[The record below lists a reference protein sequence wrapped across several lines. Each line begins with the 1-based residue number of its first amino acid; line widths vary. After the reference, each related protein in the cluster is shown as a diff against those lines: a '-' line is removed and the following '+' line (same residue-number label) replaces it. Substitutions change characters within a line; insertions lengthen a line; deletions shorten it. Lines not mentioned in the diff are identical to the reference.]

1 MLAWT
6 GERYVPW
13 IEGAEIGY
21 EHLHRYAFATQF
33 AQNKTV
39 LDLASGEGY
48 GSHLLARTA
57 KQVVGIDIDE
67 NSIKHARNKYIKHN
81 LQFKVG
87 SITEVPITGDHL
99 FDVAV
104 CFEALEHI
112 DEHEKLLREVKRLL
126 TPDGLFI
133 VSTPNKWVYSDEP
146 KYENPFHVH
155 ELYFDEFRAL
165 LESHFRQVR
174 FLGQRIY
181 CNSNMWPIFPEE
193 TAHVSE
199 FVIERTPQEFI
210 FTETDKRIPLYFIAI
225 ASDAVED
232 IGGKVSVLVDISNE
246 LVTQKDTAFNGIV
259 AERDHLAQETAQL
272 QVMTQG
278 QRTAL
283 TQRDERITELTGER
297 DHLAQETAQLQV
309 MTQGQRTALTQR
321 DERITELTGE
331 MRKLTD
337 DLAQI
342 QAAHGNLDREI
353 AALRATLQQQQETI
367 IFKDATL
374 SHIYNSHGWKTLSA
388 YYEIRNKLLP
398 EGTWQR
404 AFAKRLFHSG
414 VSLKRRFSQ
423 QGQLAAV
430 APPPQKEH
438 EAAVTDEIVQS
449 TGQVV
454 QELMT
459 RSARGEE
466 SSGED
471 YETLSG
477 QIATLRQARL
487 EIHVLKRPQMVCVDE
502 TKLSTHAKSLVF
514 TAKDPVQVSIVIPV
528 YNNLKFTL
536 ECLTSLMEHS
546 SGIAYEVI
554 VVDDGSSDQ
563 TPEILSLVP
572 NITYM
577 RNEENLGFIHTC
589 NRGAEIAR
597 GQYILFLNND
607 AQVTENWL
615 QPLIQT
621 FGDYDNVG
629 AVGPKIL
636 FPDGRLQ
643 EAGALVNR
651 DGTSRLIGLFDDPDL
666 PRYNYVREVMYCSG
680 ACLLVIAKKFKE
692 LGGFDISLAPA
703 YCEDWDL
710 AFRLREHG
718 LRVMY
723 NPNSVLI
730 HHLSVTA
737 NRIDESFKMRCVVR
751 NQQKL
756 SPKWQV
762 TMDSLNQ
769 VKMIALYLPQFHPI
783 TENDL
788 WWGKGFTEWTHV
800 SKARPNFVG
809 HYQPHLPADLGF
821 YDLRVEETMGQQAEL
836 AKRYGIYGFCY
847 FYYWF
852 AGKRLLDLPLE
863 RILKIDKPNMPFCLC
878 WANENWTR
886 KWDGRYDEVL
896 IAQRHSDEDD
906 REVMLDLIR
915 YMRHPNY
922 VRINGKPLLII
933 YRIKLFPD
941 IRRTTE
947 SWRELC
953 RKEGLGE
960 IYLAMVES
968 FELAMAFE
976 HPSKYGFDASM
987 EFPPHGVDAPLEPNG
1002 KILNSDYT
1010 GVIHDYRQAILKYLE
1025 MEVAGYVRFRG
1036 VMPAW
1041 DNTPRRQNDSV
1052 MFENVSPSAYQAWLE
1067 SILEQTHEQ
1076 YFGDER
1082 IVFINAWNE
1091 WGEGNHLEPDRR
1103 YGHAFLEATRNAQD
1117 SWLLKRENSLD

>member
-1 MLAWT
+1 MREEMGVLEELKIRALSLTSERDRLAEEKAELQAT
-6 GERYVPW
+6 AERMREEMGVLEELK
-13 IEGAEIGY
+13 IRALSLTSERNRLAE
-21 EHLHRYAFATQF
+21 EKAELQATIRSQ
-33 AQNKTV
+33 
-39 LDLASGEGY
+39 
-48 GSHLLARTA
+48 H
-57 KQVVGIDIDE
+57 
-67 NSIKHARNKYIKHN
+67 
-81 LQFKVG
+81 
-87 SITEVPITGDHL
+87 
-99 FDVAV
+99 
-104 CFEALEHI
+104 EALAQRE
-112 DEHEKLLREVKRLL
+112 EEVKRSA
-126 TPDGLFI
+126 T
-133 VSTPNKWVYSDEP
+133 
-146 KYENPFHVH
+146 
-155 ELYFDEFRAL
+155 
-165 LESHFRQVR
+165 
-174 FLGQRIY
+174 
-181 CNSNMWPIFPEE
+181 
-193 TAHVSE
+193 
-199 FVIERTPQEFI
+199 ER
-210 FTETDKRIPLYFIAI
+210 
-225 ASDAVED
+225 
-232 IGGKVSVLVDISNE
+232 
-246 LVTQKDTAFNGIV
+246 
-259 AERDHLAQETAQL
+259 
-272 QVMTQG
+272 
-278 QRTAL
+278 
-283 TQRDERITELTGER
+283 
-297 DHLAQETAQLQV
+297 
-309 MTQGQRTALTQR
+309 
-321 DERITELTGE
+321 
-331 MRKLTD
+331 RKLAD

-342 QAAHGNLDREI
+342 QAAHGNLDREVT
-353 AALRATLQQQQETI
+353 ALRATLQQQQEAI
-367 IFKDATL
+367 ISKDATL

-388 YYEIRNKLLP
+388 YYEVRNKLLP

-404 AFAKRLFHSG
+404 AFAQRLFHSG
-414 VSLKRRFSQ
+414 LSLKRRFSQ

-430 APPPQKEH
+430 APLPQKEH
-438 EAAVTDEIVQS
+438 EAAVTGEIVQS

-477 QIATLRQARL
+477 QIAMLRQARL
-487 EIHVLKRPQMVCVDE
+487 ERLVPKRPQMVCVDE

-514 TAKDPVQVSIVIPV
+514 MANDPVQVSIVIPV

-536 ECLTSLMEHS
+536 ECLTSLVEHS

-572 NITYM
+572 NITYI

-597 GQYILFLNND
+597 GQYIIFLNND

-643 EAGALVNR
+643 EAGALINP
-651 DGTSRLIGLFDDPDL
+651 DAASKLIGLFDDPDL
-666 PRYNYVREVMYCSG
+666 PRYNYAREVMYCSG
-680 ACLLVIAKKFKE
+680 ACLLVNARKFRE
-692 LGGFDISLAPA
+692 LGGFDVRLAPA

-710 AFRLREHG
+710 AFRLREQG
-718 LRVMY
+718 LRVIY

-737 NRIDESFKMRCVVR
+737 NRINESFKMSCVVR

-756 SPKWQV
+756 SQKWQV
-762 TMDSLNQ
+762 KIDRLNK
-769 VKMIALYLPQFHPI
+769 VKVIALYLPQFHPI
-783 TENDL
+783 AENDL

-821 YDLRVEETMGQQAEL
+821 YDLRVEETMDQQAEL

-863 RILKIDKPNMPFCLC
+863 SLLKTNRPNIPFCLC

-886 KWDGRYDEVL
+886 KWDGRDDEVL
-896 IAQRHSDEDD
+896 IAQQHSDEDD

-947 SWRELC
+947 IWRELC

-960 IYLAMVES
+960 IYLAMVEC

-976 HPSKYGFDASM
+976 HPSNYGFDASM

-1010 GVIHDYRQAILKYLE
+1010 GVIHDYRQAILKYLQL
-1025 MEVAGYVRFRG
+1025 EVPGYVRFRS
-1036 VMPAW
+1036 VMPSW
-1041 DNTPRRQNDSV
+1041 DNTPRRQNDPV
-1052 MFENVSPSAYQAWLE
+1052 MFENTCPEVYQAWLE
-1067 SILEQTHEQ
+1067 AILDQTHEQ
-1076 YFGDER
+1076 NFGDER

-1091 WGEGNHLEPDRR
+1091 WGEGNHLEPDQK
-1103 YGHAFLEATRNAQD
+1103 YGHRFLEATRNAQD
-1117 SWLLKRENSLD
+1117 RWLLKRENSLN